1 VRLDFESWDGRVK
14 ARVFHGDDCVA
25 LTIEEQTFRAGG
37 MVTAGIVLRPKE
49 AAALGRRLIQQ
60 AKVAKEAHEEGS

>member
-1 VRLDFESWDGRVK
+1 MKLAFPSYDGK
-14 ARVFHGDDCVA
+14 AQARVAHGDDCVM
-25 LTIEEQTFRAGG
+25 LLIEEQLFTSG
-37 MVTAGIVLRPKE
+37 GIVLRPKE